1 MKSPPSRP
9 IEGVMEWQ
17 AVQAATEAGE
27 WDRQTR
33 LKSALIE
40 NSVASTSALVSFL
53 AALYRYSPDT
63 LAHVQRVAAASI
75 SIGGGMALSREELR
89 HVERAALAHDLG
101 RLLTQDDAKAG
112 GSSAPHAD
120 PSLKREGEQRGRQ
133 AELARDVLTA
143 APALR
148 RAADIVGAQ
157 YERIDGSGWP
167 RGLQGDQIPVG
178 ARIVGVAD
186 AYDALTSLCLELGLS
201 ADVIAVELV
210 RHAGTRFDARVV
222 AACLRWMDG
231 SFDDAPPTGHTERLM

>member
-1 MKSPPSRP
+1 
-9 IEGVMEWQ
+9 MEWQ
-17 AVQAATEAGE
+17 AVQASSGSGE
-27 WDRQTR
+27 SDRQTR

-63 LAHVQRVAAASI
+63 LAHVQRVAAASVC
-75 SIGGGMALSREELR
+75 IGGGMSLPREELR
-89 HVERAALAHDLG
+89 HLERAALAHDLG
-101 RLLTQDDAKAG
+101 RLVAPEEPAGSPAKEPTG
-112 GSSAPHAD
+112 D
-120 PSLKREGEQRGRQ
+120 RFRGRQ
-133 AELARDVLTA
+133 AELAREILNV

-157 YERIDGSGWP
+157 HERMDGGGWP
-167 RGLQGDQIPVG
+167 AGLQGDEIPVG

-201 ADVIAVELV
+201 AEVIAVELV

-222 AACLRWMDG
+222 AACLRWMDESPVG
-231 SFDDAPPTGHTERLM
+231 VPSTSHGERLM

>member
-1 MKSPPSRP
+1 
-9 IEGVMEWQ
+9 MEWQ
-17 AVQAATEAGE
+17 AVQASSGSDESE
-27 WDRQTR
+27 RQTR

-75 SIGGGMALSREELR
+75 CIGGGMSLSREELR

-101 RLLTQDDAKAG
+101 RVV
-112 GSSAPHAD
+112 SPD
-120 PSLKREGEQRGRQ
+120 PSADKPPGPPRGDERRGHQ
-133 AELARDVLTA
+133 AALARNVLAA

-157 YERIDGSGWP
+157 CERIDGSGWP
-167 RGLQGDQIPVG
+167 CGLQGDEIPVG

-201 ADVIAVELV
+201 ADAIAVELV

-222 AACLRWMDG
+222 AACLRWMDESPVG
-231 SFDDAPPTGHTERLM
+231 VPSTAHGERLM

>member
-1 MKSPPSRP
+1 
-9 IEGVMEWQ
+9 MEWQ
-17 AVQAATEAGE
+17 AVEVETGTRSGE
-27 WDRQTR
+27 WSRQAR
-33 LKSALIE
+33 IKSALIE

-53 AALYRYSPDT
+53 AAVYRYSPDT

-75 SIGGGMALSREELR
+75 SIGGGMALSKEELR

-101 RLLTQDDAKAG
+101 RLATDDASNEE
-112 GSSAPHAD
+112 SSP
-120 PSLKREGEQRGRQ
+120 GENRGRQ
-133 AELARDVLTA
+133 AAVAKEVLAA

-157 YERIDGSGWP
+157 HERIDGTGWP
-167 RGLQGDQIPVG
+167 RGLQGDEIPVG

-186 AYDALTSLCLELGLS
+186 AFDALTSLCEELRLPD
-201 ADVIAVELV
+201 DVIAVELV

-231 SFDDAPPTGHTERLM
+231 APDAVSVGPSDRYNDRLM

>member
-1 MKSPPSRP
+1 
-9 IEGVMEWQ
+9 MEWQ
-17 AVQAATEAGE
+17 AVQAPTEAGE

-101 RLLTQDDAKAG
+101 RLLTKDDAKATR
-112 GSSAPHAD
+112 SSGATSPD
-120 PSLKREGEQRGRQ
+120 PSLRREGEQRGRQ

-157 YERIDGSGWP
+157 FERIDGSGWP

-231 SFDDAPPTGHTERLM
+231 SFDDAPHTGHTERLM